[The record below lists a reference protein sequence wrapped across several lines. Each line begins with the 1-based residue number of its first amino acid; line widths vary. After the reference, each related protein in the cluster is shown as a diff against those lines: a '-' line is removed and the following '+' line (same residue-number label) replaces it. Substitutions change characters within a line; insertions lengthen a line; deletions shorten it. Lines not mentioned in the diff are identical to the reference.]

1 MEGTNGRNI
10 VAKETKLPVSGAK
23 VVLRDPKALKQKDR
37 KRIYANTKGVD
48 EGIMTALSLTD
59 GILAIMVESW
69 ELDLPIPS
77 IRISS
82 LDELDIADYDH
93 LTDLS
98 KDFQKA
104 IFPSLVDTPENLEN
118 ADSPFGDSND

>member
-1 MEGTNGRNI
+1 MTI
-10 VAKETKLPVSGAK
+10 KDTTLPVSGAK
-23 VVLRDPKALKQKDR
+23 VILRDPKSLKQKDR
-37 KRIYANTKGVD
+37 KKIYANTQGVD
-48 EGIMTALSLTD
+48 QGIMTALSLTD

-69 ELDLPIPS
+69 ELDMPIPS

-93 LTDLS
+93 LTELS

-104 IFPSLVDTPENLEN
+104 IFPSLVDTPEN
-118 ADSPFGDSND
+118 AKDTDTPFDNSNG

>member
-1 MEGTNGRNI
+1 MAT
-10 VAKETKLPVSGAK
+10 KETKLPVSGAK
-23 VVLRDPKALKQKDR
+23 VVLRDPKSLKQKDR
-37 KRIYANTKGVD
+37 KKIYANTAGID

-69 ELDLPIPS
+69 ELDLPLPS

-98 KDFQKA
+98 KEFQKA
-104 IFPSLVDTPENLEN
+104 IFPSLADTPENAED
-118 ADSPFGDSND
+118 ADSPFGGSNA

>member
-1 MEGTNGRNI
+1 MATQ
-10 VAKETKLPVSGAK
+10 ETKLPVSGAK
-23 VVLRDPKALKQKDR
+23 VVLRDPKSLKQKDR
-37 KRIYANTKGVD
+37 KKIYANTKGMD

-69 ELDLPIPS
+69 ELDLPLPS

-98 KDFQKA
+98 KEFQKA
-104 IFPSLVDTPENLEN
+104 IFPSLTDKVEN
-118 ADSPFGDSND
+118 AENPDSPFGDSND

>member
-1 MEGTNGRNI
+1 MATS
-10 VAKETKLPVSGAK
+10 ETKLPVSGAK
-23 VVLRDPKALKQKDR
+23 VVLRDPKSLKQKDR
-37 KRIYANTKGVD
+37 KKIYANTKGID

-69 ELDLPIPS
+69 ELELPIPS
-77 IRISS
+77 LNITS

-93 LTDLS
+93 LTELS

-104 IFPSLVDTPENLEN
+104 IFPSLVDTPENAKD
-118 ADSPFGDSND
+118 ADSPFGGSKD

>member
-1 MEGTNGRNI
+1 MAT
-10 VAKETKLPVSGAK
+10 KETKLPVSGAK

-37 KRIYANTKGVD
+37 KRIYQNTQGVE

-69 ELDLPIPS
+69 ELDLPIPA
-77 IRISS
+77 IKITS

-93 LTDLS
+93 LTELS

-104 IFPSLVDTPENLEN
+104 IFPSLADTPENAKD
-118 ADSPFGDSND
+118 ADSPFGGSNA

>member
-1 MEGTNGRNI
+1 LEGKMNN
-10 VAKETKLPVSGAK
+10 KETVLPVSGAK

-37 KRIYANTKGVD
+37 KKIYANTQGVD
-48 EGIMTALSLTD
+48 QGIMTALSLTD

-69 ELDLPIPS
+69 ELDMPIPS
-77 IRISS
+77 VRITS

-93 LTDLS
+93 LTELS

-104 IFPSLVDTPENLEN
+104 IFPSLVDTPEN
-118 ADSPFGDSND
+118 AKDTDSPFGNSNG

>member
-1 MEGTNGRNI
+1 MAI
-10 VAKETKLPVSGAK
+10 SETKLPVSGAK

-37 KRIYANTKGVD
+37 KKIYANTQGVD

-69 ELDLPIPS
+69 ELDLPIPA
-77 IRISS
+77 IKITS

-93 LTDLS
+93 LTELS

-104 IFPSLVDTPENLEN
+104 IFPSLVEN
-118 ADSPFGDSND
+118 AETEKDSDSPFGDSNA

>member
-104 IFPSLVDTPENLEN
+104 IFPSLVDTPENSEN
-118 ADSPFGDSND
+118 ADSPFGGSND

>member
-1 MEGTNGRNI
+1 M
-10 VAKETKLPVSGAK
+10 AKETKLPVSGAK

-104 IFPSLVDTPENLEN
+104 IFPSLVDTPENSEN
-118 ADSPFGDSND
+118 ADSPFGGSND

>member
-1 MEGTNGRNI
+1 MNN
-10 VAKETKLPVSGAK
+10 KETVLPVSGAK

-37 KRIYANTKGVD
+37 KKIYANTQGVD
-48 EGIMTALSLTD
+48 QGIMTALSLTD

-69 ELDLPIPS
+69 ELDMPIPS
-77 IRISS
+77 VRITS

-93 LTDLS
+93 LTELS

-104 IFPSLVDTPENLEN
+104 IFPSLVDTPEN
-118 ADSPFGDSND
+118 AKDTDSPFGNSNG

>member
-1 MEGTNGRNI
+1 MNN
-10 VAKETKLPVSGAK
+10 KEITLPVSKAK
-23 VVLRDPKALKQKDR
+23 VVLRDPKGLKQKDR
-37 KRIYANTKGVD
+37 KKIYANTQGVN

-69 ELDLPIPS
+69 ELDMPIPS
-77 IRISS
+77 IRITS
-82 LDELDIADYDH
+82 LDELEIADYDY

-104 IFPSLVDTPENLEN
+104 IFPSLVDNEEN
-118 ADSPFGDSND
+118 AKDTDSPFDNSNA